1 MLRQLSART
10 WLFAYISDMKIQGR
24 LAFFAFG
31 AFLFFWG
38 DTELQHG
45 HLAWG
50 NWFGNSVFSPG
61 IMAIG
66 VFFAALSLIPPYRR
80 STRESAEVV
89 KPNLKRFRSKPR
101 PKAF

>member
-1 MLRQLSART
+1 
-10 WLFAYISDMKIQGR
+10 MKFKGR

-38 DTELQHG
+38 YSELHRG
-45 HLAWG
+45 HFAWG
-50 NWFGNSVFSPG
+50 NWMGDSVFSPG
-61 IMAIG
+61 IMAVG

-80 STRESAEVV
+80 SKQPSRPPQS
-89 KPNLKRFRSKPR
+89 RSKFH